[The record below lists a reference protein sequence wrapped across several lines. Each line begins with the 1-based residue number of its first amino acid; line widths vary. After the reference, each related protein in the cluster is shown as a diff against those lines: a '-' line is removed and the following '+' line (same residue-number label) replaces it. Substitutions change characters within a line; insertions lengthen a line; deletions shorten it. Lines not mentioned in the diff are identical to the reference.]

1 MSEWQP
7 IETAPKDGTP
17 ILGYGPMPGINA
29 EDHGWHQVRETN
41 WKCYPVGSPGYA
53 KWQKGEGPLGIGWDW
68 YESVHNWSHSWQPT
82 HWMPLPPP
90 PSP

>member
-17 ILGYGPMPGINA
+17 ILVFSPYEKRDEPTNIIVARYGTAN
-29 EDHGWHQVRETN
+29 
-41 WKCYPVGSPGYA
+41 
-53 KWQKGEGPLGIGWDW
+53 GEEFWD
-68 YESVHNWSHSWQPT
+68 YCEEMLSNVSGEIDPSPT

-90 PSP
+90 PKGGEK